1 MSLFFKNNKEL
12 LLKRFTYIFL
22 LSYTLNAPKINDLYI
37 TKKSILKKKKWK
49 NNKLKSIYTFI
60 LDERGLSP
68 KIYSI
73 F

>member
-37 TKKSILKKKKWK
+37 TKKSLLKKKWN

>member
-37 TKKSILKKKKWK
+37 TKKSISKKK
-49 NNKLKSIYTFI
+49 LKQQ
-60 LDERGLSP
+60 
-68 KIYSI
+68 
-73 F
+73 